1 MMQHSWVGRSCAE
14 RGRFQTLGFLQ
25 LSCRNVHL
33 VEAASRCGGG
43 KGEQYFRVMKNVLHC
58 YAAMPRL
65 RCWLKLFLVVR
76 SVCELCNA
84 IMEGRKGKGSGYLGG
99 SARAQACRSAA
110 PPKPRTWSAFADR
123 LLADKQWMRARAIHR
138 LFEGRQ
144 NVDSSIHRLV
154 FQFSEDMPKRN
165 CNWDG
170 HIMREKRPS
179 DIEDR
184 SFYTNISA
192 RRRKAAEM
200 RERFYGLTAPDANGD
215 DFIADDF
222 IADDIAAVD
231 GGELQG
237 DQDNVVVDRR
247 HAVADG
253 FPRDPLPAAA
263 SSTPS
268 PVLTHEGTPWPCACL
283 ACSEVWFAAGW
294 VCPSYYESFKSWKP
308 PAVKR
313 NESREGHPS
322 KALIPDLTQL
332 LNGISFT
339 RIVEFLGGALARE
352 LWVWRSLSH
361 SSQKIA
367 QVALLAQKTVNSVDW
382 RLTDAATQHLANCA
396 QLQIVNLQYCVNLTD
411 TAALHLARCKQLETV
426 DFGFCRELTDAAAE
440 HVAQCPLLRK
450 VNFGGCGQLT
460 DAAARHLA
468 RCPQLQ
474 DVNFL
479 SCRQLISDTAAQY
492 LAQCSQLKVV
502 NFCYFSR
509 SPPSKK
515 EQSLQNILSLRFG
528 LWEIV

>member
-1 MMQHSWVGRSCAE
+1 MNHDAAFLGREELCGE
-14 RGRFQTLGFLQ
+14 RTFSNIGSLQ

-84 IMEGRKGKGSGYLGG
+84 IMKGRKGKGSGYLGG

-110 PPKPRTWSAFADR
+110 PPKPSTWSAFADR

-184 SFYTNISA
+184 SFYTNISSA
-192 RRRKAAEM
+192 RRKAAEM
-200 RERFYGLTAPDANGD
+200 REKFYGLTAPDANGD

-237 DQDNVVVDRR
+237 EQDTVVVDRR

-268 PVLTHEGTPWPCACL
+268 PVLTHESTPWPCACS
-283 ACSEVWFAAGW
+283 ACSKEWLATGW
-294 VCPSYYESFKSWKP
+294 VCPFYYDSFKSWKP

-313 NESREGHPS
+313 NESRAG
-322 KALIPDLTQL
+322 
-332 LNGISFT
+332 
-339 RIVEFLGGALARE
+339 R
-352 LWVWRSLSH
+352 
-361 SSQKIA
+361 
-367 QVALLAQKTVNSVDW
+367 
-382 RLTDAATQHLANCA
+382 
-396 QLQIVNLQYCVNLTD
+396 
-411 TAALHLARCKQLETV
+411 TV
-426 DFGFCRELTDAAAE
+426 DGRGRPAPRAVLAA
-440 HVAQCPLLRK
+440 
-450 VNFGGCGQLT
+450 
-460 DAAARHLA
+460 
-468 RCPQLQ
+468 
-474 DVNFL
+474 
-479 SCRQLISDTAAQY
+479 
-492 LAQCSQLKVV
+492 
-502 NFCYFSR
+502 
-509 SPPSKK
+509 
-515 EQSLQNILSLRFG
+515 
-528 LWEIV
+528 

>member
-1 MMQHSWVGRSCAE
+1 MNHDAAFLGREELCGE
-14 RGRFQTLGFLQ
+14 RTFSNIGSLQ

-84 IMEGRKGKGSGYLGG
+84 IMKGRKGKGSGYLGG

-110 PPKPRTWSAFADR
+110 PPKPSTWSAFADR

-184 SFYTNISA
+184 SFYTNISSE
-192 RRRKAAEM
+192 RQKAAEM
-200 RERFYGLTAPDANGD
+200 REKFYGLTAPDANGDDFIAD

-268 PVLTHEGTPWPCACL
+268 PVLTHESTPWPCACS
-283 ACSEVWFAAGW
+283 ACSKEWLATGW
-294 VCPSYYESFKSWKP
+294 VCPFYYDSVKSWKP

-313 NESREGHPS
+313 NESRAG
-322 KALIPDLTQL
+322 
-332 LNGISFT
+332 
-339 RIVEFLGGALARE
+339 R
-352 LWVWRSLSH
+352 
-361 SSQKIA
+361 
-367 QVALLAQKTVNSVDW
+367 
-382 RLTDAATQHLANCA
+382 
-396 QLQIVNLQYCVNLTD
+396 
-411 TAALHLARCKQLETV
+411 TV
-426 DFGFCRELTDAAAE
+426 DGRGRPA
-440 HVAQCPLLRK
+440 
-450 VNFGGCGQLT
+450 
-460 DAAARHLA
+460 
-468 RCPQLQ
+468 
-474 DVNFL
+474 
-479 SCRQLISDTAAQY
+479 
-492 LAQCSQLKVV
+492 
-502 NFCYFSR
+502 
-509 SPPSKK
+509 PPK
-515 EQSLQNILSLRFG
+515 N
-528 LWEIV
+528 

>member
-1 MMQHSWVGRSCAE
+1 MNHDAAFLGREELCGE
-14 RGRFQTLGFLQ
+14 RTFSNIGSLQ

-76 SVCELCNA
+76 SVCELCSA
-84 IMEGRKGKGSGYLGG
+84 IMKGRKGKGSGYLGG

-138 LFEGRQ
+138 LFESGQ
-144 NVDSSIHRLV
+144 NVDSAIHRLV

-184 SFYTNISA
+184 SFYTNISSE
-192 RRRKAAEM
+192 RQKAAEM
-200 RERFYGLTAPDANGD
+200 REKFYGLTAPDANGD

-253 FPRDPLPAAA
+253 FPRDPPPAAA
-263 SSTPS
+263 SSTPP
-268 PVLTHEGTPWPCACL
+268 PVLTHESTPWPCACSD
-283 ACSEVWFAAGW
+283 CSKDWFATGW
-294 VCPSYYESFKSWKP
+294 VCPSYYKSYESWK
-308 PAVKR
+308 
-313 NESREGHPS
+313 
-322 KALIPDLTQL
+322 
-332 LNGISFT
+332 
-339 RIVEFLGGALARE
+339 
-352 LWVWRSLSH
+352 RS
-361 SSQKIA
+361 
-367 QVALLAQKTVNSVDW
+367 T
-382 RLTDAATQHLANCA
+382 
-396 QLQIVNLQYCVNLTD
+396 
-411 TAALHLARCKQLETV
+411 
-426 DFGFCRELTDAAAE
+426 
-440 HVAQCPLLRK
+440 
-450 VNFGGCGQLT
+450 
-460 DAAARHLA
+460 
-468 RCPQLQ
+468 
-474 DVNFL
+474 
-479 SCRQLISDTAAQY
+479 
-492 LAQCSQLKVV
+492 
-502 NFCYFSR
+502 SR
-509 SPPSKK
+509 SA
-515 EQSLQNILSLRFG
+515 R
-528 LWEIV
+528 